1 MWGAVGLILLTR
13 MPDQPAGEE
22 ILNKV
27 LLAVAAIFALAGCVP
42 ADRVGDSE
50 GATGVQELQVK
61 ADMFGTSIELER
73 GLYDCQQAHQI
84 PADHAPDHPV
94 SVPLAEC
101 VSRVYGV
108 AK

>member
-1 MWGAVGLILLTR
+1 MSKILLT
-13 MPDQPAGEE
+13 
-22 ILNKV
+22 
-27 LLAVAAIFALAGCVP
+27 VAAVVALAGCVP

-50 GATGVQELQVK
+50 GSAGVLELQVK

-73 GLYDCQQAHQI
+73 GLYNCQQAYQI
-84 PADHAPDHPV
+84 PADHAPGHPV

-101 VSRVYGV
+101 VARVYGV